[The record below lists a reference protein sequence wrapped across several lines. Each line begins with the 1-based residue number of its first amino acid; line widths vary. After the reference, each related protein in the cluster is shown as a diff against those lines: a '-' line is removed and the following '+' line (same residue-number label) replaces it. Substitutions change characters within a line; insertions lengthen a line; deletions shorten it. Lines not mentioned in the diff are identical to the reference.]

1 MENEEKNNFK
11 NDKKKDNKVLR
22 IVLKILFFIAVA
34 VVIISV
40 CILTYKV
47 IIVKK
52 IMDNNVDVYL
62 GNNYKIIKN
71 RTYNNGSELDE
82 ILYYK
87 DGKVKHVVNGKTRA
101 IKDGEYL
108 YMISEEEKSYYVLSN
123 DGSAFFTYS
132 ENANLLL
139 NWLVDKNDVD
149 SYFDVLKFVA
159 LGGINIKNEVV
170 DGKEYI
176 VMGDKNNDSINQY
189 INKET
194 YLIEMGAG
202 NTQKVEIGTVVDED
216 FVMPWDLG
224 FTEIKV
230 ENN

>member
-149 SYFDVLKFVA
+149 SYFDVLKFVV
-159 LGGINIKNEVV
+159 LGGTNIKHEVI

-176 VMGDKNNDSINQY
+176 VMGDGRNDGMAQY

-216 FVMPWDLG
+216 FIMPWELG
-224 FTEIKV
+224 YEKR
-230 ENN
+230 EM

>member
-1 MENEEKNNFK
+1 MGNEEKNNLK

-22 IVLKILFFIAVA
+22 IVLKIFFLIAVA

-87 DGKVKHVVNGKTRA
+87 DGKIKHVVGGKTRA

-139 NWLVDKNDVD
+139 NWLVDKNDID